1 MSVPCEVAVKCI
13 LPVVRAMVAKELMT
27 IDGLRQVDVAKFL
40 RVSQPARHDVS
51 LHEEVAILVPS
62 IHISTLRCLYANISY
77 SSLVD
82 LSG

>member
-1 MSVPCEVAVKCI
+1 MKCV
-13 LPVVRAMVAKELMT
+13 LPVVRAMVAKELMAV
-27 IDGLRQVDVAKFL
+27 DGLRQVDVAEFL

-51 LHEEVAILVPS
+51 LREEEAILIPS
-62 IHISTLRCLYANISY
+62 IHISTLRYLYANTSY

>member
-27 IDGLRQVDVAKFL
+27 IDGLR